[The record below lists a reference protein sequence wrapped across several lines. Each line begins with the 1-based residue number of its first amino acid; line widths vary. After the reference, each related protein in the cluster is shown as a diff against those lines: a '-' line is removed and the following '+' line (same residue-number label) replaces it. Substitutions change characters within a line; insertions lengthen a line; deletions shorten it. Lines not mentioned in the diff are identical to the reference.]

1 MGVTLQWDKGTTVV
15 VRVDPEHKGSVE
27 GNIVATVQLYLNNF
41 NFLTLYYY
49 RIQLGLIF
57 RK

>member
-41 NFLTLYYY
+41 HFLTPYYY
-49 RIQLGLIF
+49 
-57 RK
+57 

>member
-41 NFLTLYYY
+41 NFLTPYYY
-49 RIQLGLIF
+49 RIQFGLII